1 MKPTANRHTKLST
14 ALLASVMTL
23 SSSVALAFDSGSTG
37 ADGAFSPTVNTQ
49 LALPP
54 DGIFNFTTVNIPTG
68 VTVTFA
74 KNATNTPVTILASG
88 DVIIQGTIDVSGG
101 SSADVGAAG
110 DGNVGDDGL
119 PGVGGPGGF
128 DGGVAGL
135 VGSNTRGSDGI
146 GPGGGGGGLP
156 GVFAPC
162 GGVGGGFASQTGTP
176 NQTQCS
182 TQKPGQ
188 VYGVPELLPL
198 IGGSGGG
205 GGAAG
210 TAFRGS
216 GGGGGG
222 GAVLIASSGMVS
234 VSGSILAN
242 GGKAGD
248 VSGAASGG
256 SGGGGSGGAIRIIAT
271 SLQGDGQ
278 ISAQKGGAGSTI
290 SSRSF
295 ASDASHGRIRL
306 EAETITRT
314 AGTQP
319 AYSFSSP
326 QEVFVAGLPGL
337 RITSVAGVAAPANP
351 TGNGDIVLPSSTVNP
366 VTVEFE
372 TNGVPVGNTVSLTV
386 TPLAADAITV
396 ISNAL
401 AGTEASATASVNV
414 ELPTG
419 PSVFSASV
427 SFTVT
432 ASLGND
438 MSRYAKGEQVEKII
452 LAAGPHGSETTFVT
466 VTGKQYSYPSFSAA
480 F

>member
-1 MKPTANRHTKLST
+1 MKPTANRHKKLST

-54 DGIFNFTTVNIPTG
+54 DGIFNFTTVNIPAG

-88 DVIIQGTIDVSGG
+88 DVNIEGAIDVSGG
-101 SSADVGAAG
+101 KSADVGAAG

-119 PGVGGPGGF
+119 PGIGGPGGF
-128 DGGVAGL
+128 DGGVGGL
-135 VGSNTRGSDGI
+135 VGSNGRGSDGI
-146 GPGGGGGGLP
+146 GPGGGGGGHLA
-156 GVFAPC
+156 GSESC
-162 GGVGGGFASQTGTP
+162 GGVGGAFAINTGTSSFSGCR
-176 NQTQCS
+176 TV
-182 TQKPGQ
+182 KIGDA
-188 VYGVPELLPL
+188 YGVQELLPL

-205 GGAAG
+205 GAAASS
-210 TAFRGS
+210 AFRGS

-222 GAVLIASSGMVS
+222 GAILIAASGTVI
-234 VSGSILAN
+234 VAGEVIAN
-242 GGKAGD
+242 GG
-248 VSGAASGG
+248 ASGESAG
-256 SGGGGSGGAIRIIAT
+256 GVESGTGGGGSGGAIRIIAT
-271 SLQGDGQ
+271 TLEGDGQ
-278 ISAQKGGAGSTI
+278 ISADKGLTGTNANWRSGGSHG
-290 SSRSF
+290 SV
-295 ASDASHGRIRL
+295 GRIRL

-314 AGTQP
+314 AGTTP

-326 QEVFVAGLPGL
+326 QEVFVAGMPGL

-351 TGNGDIVLPSSTVNP
+351 TGNADIVLPSSTVNP

-372 TNGVPVGNTVSLTV
+372 TNGVPVGNTVTLTV
-386 TPLAADAITV
+386 TPIGADAISV

-438 MSRYAKGEQVEKII
+438 MSRYAKGEQVERIL
-452 LAAGPHGSETTFVT
+452 LAAGPQGSETTLIT
-466 VTGKQYSYPSFSAA
+466 VSGKEYRYPSFRAA